1 MSSAVTKVTLEQCQ
15 AKVTEI
21 DADGDGLI
29 SKTELQMRE
38 YVRDTMMI
46 GWSVRS
52 SSGAGCSS
60 TQPIDYMM
68 NGGSLSDEEV
78 DDIFN
83 RCGQQM
89 V

>member
-1 MSSAVTKVTLEQCQ
+1 MEEFPKSGGAHLSKPGLKSSFFMSSAVTKVTLEQCQ

-46 GWSVRS
+46 G
-52 SSGAGCSS
+52 
-60 TQPIDYMM
+60 
-68 NGGSLSDEEV
+68 
-78 DDIFN
+78 
-83 RCGQQM
+83 
-89 V
+89 

>member
-46 GWSVRS
+46 G
-52 SSGAGCSS
+52 
-60 TQPIDYMM
+60 
-68 NGGSLSDEEV
+68 
-78 DDIFN
+78 
-83 RCGQQM
+83 
-89 V
+89 